1 MPPTLLPQCSPLRHS
16 AENVEQLT
24 LDVSDLPVPEP
35 FDVIMKTLKV
45 MRKDQYLRV
54 THRKQPL
61 LLYKPL
67 QQLGFNF
74 HVQKG
79 DTQVFEIFIWAENQ
93 DTPPGII
100 LPNLASRNDTP
111 TNCSDC

>member
-1 MPPTLLPQCSPLRHS
+1 MEPII
-16 AENVEQLT
+16 
-24 LDVSDLPVPEP
+24 LDVSDLPAPEP
-35 FDVIMKTLKV
+35 FDVIMKALTA
-45 MRKDQYLRV
+45 MNEDQYLRV

-67 QQLGFNF
+67 QQLGFNI

-79 DTQVFEIFIWAENQ
+79 NTQAFEIFIWAGNQ

-100 LPNLASRNDTP
+100 SPNLASPNDTP
-111 TNCSDC
+111 NNCDDC